1 MFPRTIPRIPSPEA
15 CTRRLCRKLRA
26 AQPKTGPAL
35 KSRGCHDRSCRPDTR
50 YGSQP
55 SCLSSRS
62 LTVENRR
69 FVGYRRAHGYRTAS
83 QDSAAT
89 SKLDGPSGTGM
100 QRLAAAL
107 RFVLTQLE
115 TSVSAG
121 TDSETPNVAAPS
133 QLDGHTNPM
142 SPPRRSS
149 DGVARY
155 AVEDCTV
162 SPALPYTPATREP
175 DVHASM
181 TARTEVFKHRF
192 LLTRERAAASPP
204 SRIRVLKEPTTESTQ
219 HTECVGWM
227 QHILVTYSQRAGRYR
242 VSEAKN

>member
-1 MFPRTIPRIPSPEA
+1 MTAITCSDTVRLRAGTSSSRIA
-15 CTRRLCRKLRA
+15 LTRRVHEHAYSQYAAAHTSYLSAGTRCFHGQSLVYLHLKPAHADSAASYAQRNHRQGPHSRA
-26 AQPKTGPAL
+26 ETVTTGVA
-35 KSRGCHDRSCRPDTR
+35 DQT
-50 YGSQP
+50 
-55 SCLSSRS
+55 
-62 LTVENRR
+62 E
-69 FVGYRRAHGYRTAS
+69 GYRRAHGYRAAS

-89 SKLDGPSGTGM
+89 SKLGGPSGTGM
-100 QRLAAAL
+100 QRLTAAL

-181 TARTEVFKHRF
+181 TARTEVFEHRF

-204 SRIRVLKEPTTESTQ
+204 SRTRV
-219 HTECVGWM
+219 
-227 QHILVTYSQRAGRYR
+227 
-242 VSEAKN
+242 